1 MIVGQAKLEKFRE
14 SRHIKEVIEVRQI
27 LGSGPAAGR
36 SPTKQ
41 GDLKQHR
48 RIGWAGGQFQ
58 KRIRHK
64 EEAGKP
70 TETLTSM
77 P

>member
-1 MIVGQAKLEKFRE
+1 MKSLEKE
-14 SRHIKEVIEVRQI
+14 DTLKEVIEVRQI

-58 KRIRHK
+58 KK
-64 EEAGKP
+64 D
-70 TETLTSM
+70 SS
-77 P
+77 

>member
-1 MIVGQAKLEKFRE
+1 MKSLEKADTL
-14 SRHIKEVIEVRQI
+14 KEVIEVRQI